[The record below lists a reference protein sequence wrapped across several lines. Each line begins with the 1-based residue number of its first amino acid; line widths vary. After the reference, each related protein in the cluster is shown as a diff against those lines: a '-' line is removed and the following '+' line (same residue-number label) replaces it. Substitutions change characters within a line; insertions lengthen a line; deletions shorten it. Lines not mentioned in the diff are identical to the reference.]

1 MVQLEKSFIVA
12 RYTFREMMKSRIL
25 WNVAVLGTVIAIMTF
40 VATEF
45 TFGVPQRVAL
55 DLGLGSLSISSYGI
69 AILIG
74 IGLIKKE
81 EESRTIYLIIS
92 RPVSR
97 MAFLAGKLMG
107 VSVFLV
113 LNLTLL
119 AGLTLLIVTLLGGA
133 ITQITLFAV
142 LFSILESILLLTF
155 VVFLSLISNTA
166 IALMGSLLALVV
178 GHAISETTKILF
190 VTTKPWLKAIM
201 DGLNFVIPA
210 FHRFNLKD
218 YVLYQNT
225 IETSQLLMVIG
236 YWMLYII
243 GLFCLSSFVLN
254 KKNMD

>member
-1 MVQLEKSFIVA
+1 MMQLGKTFIVA
-12 RYTFREMMKSRIL
+12 RYTFQEMLKSRIL
-25 WNVAVLGTVIAIMTF
+25 WNVIVLGGIIALMTF

-69 AILIG
+69 ALLIG

-97 MAFLAGKLMG
+97 TSFLGGKLLG
-107 VSVFLV
+107 VSAFMI
-113 LNLTLL
+113 LNLLILASITLI
-119 AGLTLLIVTLLGGA
+119 IVSVLGGT
-133 ITQITLFAV
+133 ITPITLFAI
-142 LFSILESILLLTF
+142 LFSILESILLL
-155 VVFLSLISNTA
+155 VVVVMLSLFSNTA
-166 IALMGSLLALVV
+166 IALMGSVLALVA
-178 GHAISETTKILF
+178 GHAISDTAKILF
-190 VTTKPWLKAIM
+190 VTSKPWLKAIV
-201 DGLNFVIPA
+201 DTLNFIIPA

-225 IETSQLLMVIG
+225 IETSQFVFVSA
-236 YWMLYII
+236 YWFFYVG
-243 GLFCLSSFVLN
+243 GLFCLSSIIIN